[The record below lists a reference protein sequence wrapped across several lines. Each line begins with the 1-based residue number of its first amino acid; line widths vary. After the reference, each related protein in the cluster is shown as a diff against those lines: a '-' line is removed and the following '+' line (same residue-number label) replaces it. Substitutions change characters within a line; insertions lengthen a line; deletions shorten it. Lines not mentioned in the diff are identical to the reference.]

1 MKEALCLARVEEA
14 KIEAWIKRSRTA
26 LRNQRVITNVNKL
39 SGAAVG
45 VQRSHMSRGTN
56 GIGHNY
62 STVNLGA
69 GLSETKKSLPI
80 KNLTRDQISEKG
92 RKGLYFSCDETYV
105 PGRV

>member
-45 VQRSHMSRGTN
+45 VQRSHMSGGTN
-56 GIGHNY
+56 GIGRNN
-62 STVNLGA
+62 STVNNGA
-69 GLSETKKSLPI
+69 GLSETK
-80 KNLTRDQISEKG
+80 
-92 RKGLYFSCDETYV
+92 
-105 PGRV
+105 